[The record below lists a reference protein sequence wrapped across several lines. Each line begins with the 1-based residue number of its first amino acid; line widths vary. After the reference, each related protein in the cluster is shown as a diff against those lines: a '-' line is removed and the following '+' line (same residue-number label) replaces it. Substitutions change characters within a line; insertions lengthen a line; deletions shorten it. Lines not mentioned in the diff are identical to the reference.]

1 MGFRAPVNGYALAM
15 SHGESR
21 PGPRSPAS
29 AAAAKNE
36 KKIQGVIGVGLDD
49 DGGHHRVTKG
59 PDFQLVGGSAETHE
73 RMQDLVMRMRE
84 TLKRQGKTIRD
95 LNRREFEDLARDSL
109 E

>member
-1 MGFRAPVNGYALAM
+1 M

-59 PDFQLVGGSAETHE
+59 PSYQLVGGSAETHE
-73 RMQDLVMRMRE
+73 RMQDLMNLMSQK
-84 TLKRQGKTIRD
+84 LKRAGKKLDEISSA
-95 LNRREFEDLARDSL
+95 EFEDLARDSL
-109 E
+109 GDL

>member
-1 MGFRAPVNGYALAM
+1 M

-29 AAAAKNE
+29 AAAAKNDE
-36 KKIQGVIGVGLDD
+36 KLQGVIGLGLDD
-49 DGGHHRVTKG
+49 DEGHHRVTKG

-84 TLKRQGKTIRD
+84 TLKREGKKFGDISRA
-95 LNRREFEDLARDSL
+95 EFEDLARDSL
-109 E
+109 GDL

>member
-1 MGFRAPVNGYALAM
+1 MLTPMSDRAPQNGT
-15 SHGESR
+15 
-21 PGPRSPAS
+21 RSPAL
-29 AAAAKNE
+29 AKDA
-36 KKIQGVIGVGLDD
+36 QGKAKLNGVLGLGLDD

-95 LNRREFEDLARDSL
+95 LNQREFEDLARDSL
-109 E
+109 A

>member
-1 MGFRAPVNGYALAM
+1 MLTPMSDRDPQNG
-15 SHGESR
+15 S
-21 PGPRSPAS
+21 RSPAS
-29 AAAAKNE
+29 AKDPQDEAKLN
-36 KKIQGVIGVGLDD
+36 GVLGLGLDD

-109 E
+109 